1 MPARPNDRQRN
12 HLQSPEGKTGTREKS
27 RKGRE
32 RPIMKRVA
40 PALGDV
46 PSAAVSVKDLATLD
60 RFAARTH
67 RVSLTD
73 ILATGPGPS

>member
-1 MPARPNDRQRN
+1 
-12 HLQSPEGKTGTREKS
+12 
-27 RKGRE
+27 
-32 RPIMKRVA
+32 MKRVA